1 MYQCEFI
8 RGGRKELIHLSSAD
22 TTASYHSICI
32 SDRERSG
39 MTKKQKRDRRKYIDK
54 RIITKVNA
62 YWSKMLT
69 DRSKPDLRLNFLHI
83 LQTVLKKSKC
93 ESSEGNDKPIEETQ
107 NSNKVSNQRQK
118 SNLVLSFCDGDDD
131 NNDDEKSESS
141 VPKCPVCWEAY
152 AENDKICWSRNPQ
165 CNHAF
170 HVECIK
176 LWLLTH
182 HRCPVCRSK
191 YLVSN
196 DDNDIESATS
206 REETP
211 PRAEADTIADILR
224 AVYLIN
230 IVSNSD
236 GWWFSSNSVGSV
248 VDGVVEEEPIPDFAP
263 SIPPPLPSSAAKR
276 DIDIETGS

>member
-1 MYQCEFI
+1 M
-8 RGGRKELIHLSSAD
+8 
-22 TTASYHSICI
+22 CI
-32 SDRERSG
+32 SERDKSG
-39 MTKKQKRDRRKYIDK
+39 RLTKKQKRDRRKYIDE
-54 RIITKVNA
+54 RIITKVND

-69 DRSKPDLRLNFLHI
+69 DRSKPDLRLNFFHI

-93 ESSEGNDKPIEETQ
+93 KPSEGNDKPNEETQ
-107 NSNKVSNQRQK
+107 TNNTLSNQRQK

-152 AENDKICWSRNPQ
+152 AENDKICWSRNPR

-182 HRCPVCRSK
+182 ARCPVCRNK

-196 DDNDIESATS
+196 DDNDIESAIP

-211 PRAEADTIADILR
+211 PSHIPHPTIGLSPGMGEADTIADILR
-224 AVYLIN
+224 AVYQIN
-230 IVSNSD
+230 VVPNSD
-236 GWWFSSNSVGSV
+236 GGWWFSPVGSV
-248 VDGVVEEEPIPDFAP
+248 VDGVVEEEPLPDFAP
-263 SIPPPLPSSAAKR
+263 SIPPLPSSTAKR